1 MRERK
6 YNTKPNSTSFKKG
19 HKKLGG
25 FVKGSKHSE
34 TSKGKIRLSLLNK
47 TGEKARHW
55 KGGLTNLRRLLP
67 QLDLYEKWRTT
78 VFKRDKYTC
87 CHCNVKGVYIEA
99 DHIVPLKVLIRD
111 YKIKNSEDA
120 IKCKAIWN
128 IDNGRTLCRECH
140 KKTDSYA
147 YKAIKNYAK

>member
-1 MRERK
+1 MNNK
-6 YNTKPNSTSFKKG
+6 ANKTSFKKG
-19 HKKLGG
+19 HKKIGG

-34 TSKGKIRLSLLNK
+34 ISKDKVRLSLLGK
-47 TGEKARHW
+47 TGEKARNW
-55 KGGLTNLRRLLP
+55 RGGLTDLRRLLP
-67 QLDLYEKWRTT
+67 QLYLYEKWRTE

-87 CHCNVKGVYIEA
+87 RHCNITGVYIEA

-120 IKCKAIWN
+120 INCKEIWN

-147 YKAIKNYAK
+147 YKAIKNYGK